1 MPRVRKHMR
10 PENPEVVDRLAAE
23 YVLGTLRG
31 RARRRFERW
40 RATSPL
46 VEERAAFWEDRLLG
60 LAKGTKALT
69 PSPHVWEGVRQRLGF
84 VERAP
89 RRGNLRVL
97 ALAASIAVVAILGGL
112 LYWNTFGPQQLT
124 QVASISA
131 PSGTR
136 VWTVQVFRKTARLT
150 VRAGEL
156 PVTPAGRDYE
166 LWALPTG
173 GAPVSL
179 GVLPRSG
186 SAQRTLTEVQ
196 QRALASAPQVAVSIE
211 PTGGSLTGQP
221 TGAIVFVAPLRSV
234 T

>member
-1 MPRVRKHMR
+1 MK

-46 VEERAAFWEDRLLG
+46 VEARAAFWEDTLLG
-60 LAKGTKALT
+60 LAKGTRPLT
-69 PSPHVWEGVRQRLGF
+69 PPAHVWEGIRHRLGF
-84 VERAP
+84 VDRAP
-89 RRGNLRVL
+89 RRGNLRSL
-97 ALAASIAVVAILGGL
+97 ALAASIAIVVILGGL
-112 LYWNTFGPQQLT
+112 VYWRAFAPQQLT

-131 PSGTR
+131 ASGVR
-136 VWTVQVFRKTARLT
+136 VWTVQIFGKTARLT

-156 PVTPAGRDYE
+156 PVTPPGRDYE

-173 GAPVSL
+173 GTPVSL

-186 SAQRTLTEVQ
+186 SSQRTLTQAQ

-211 PTGGSLTGQP
+211 PTGGSPTGQP
-221 TGAIVFVAPLRSV
+221 TGAIVFVVPLRSV
-234 T
+234 S

>member
-1 MPRVRKHMR
+1 MK
-10 PENPEVVDRLAAE
+10 PENRQVVDRLAAE

-31 RARRRFERW
+31 GARRRFERW
-40 RATSPL
+40 RASSPL
-46 VEERAAFWEDRLLG
+46 VDERAVFWEDRLLG
-60 LAKGTKALT
+60 LAKRTTPLT
-69 PSPHVWEGVRQRLGF
+69 PPARVWEGVRQRLGF

-89 RRGNLRVL
+89 RRGKLRVL
-97 ALAASIAVVAILGGL
+97 ALAASIAVIVILGGL
-112 LYWNTFGPQQLT
+112 LYWNTFGPQHAT

-131 PSGTR
+131 ASGTR
-136 VWTVQVFRKTARLT
+136 VWTVQIFGKTARLT

-186 SAQRTLTEVQ
+186 SSQRTLTDAQ

-211 PTGGSLTGQP
+211 PTGGSPTGQP
-221 TGAIVFVAPLRSV
+221 TGAIVFVAPLRAL